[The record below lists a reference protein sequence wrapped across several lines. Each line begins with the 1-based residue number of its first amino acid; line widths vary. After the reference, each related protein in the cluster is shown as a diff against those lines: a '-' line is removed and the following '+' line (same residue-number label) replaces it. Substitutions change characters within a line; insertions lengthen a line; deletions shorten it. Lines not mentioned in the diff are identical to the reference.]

1 MAEEYTD
8 YEGMR
13 QNSHKVLK
21 TVLKIVLIALILF
34 ILGAII
40 IRSCMRRTEKHIL
53 YSDALKTALEEN
65 GEVDVYYQTPH
76 DSINRT
82 KDGTFQFSI
91 SDVYYIQTTHQL
103 QVTVRF
109 NTAVLKDVKEKYALS
124 EIPDENCFCYSLL
137 LKENEDSDLGG
148 RITSYSY
155 SADERG
161 NYRFIYLLF
170 DGVDLDEYTAVTY
183 TPEDAAVTDAKG
195 NIIAHETEENGKYI
209 LYETDEN
216 GAAKVYKYTFV
227 SLETYY
233 VYDADYSNG
242 NAPLSSLLVFNR
254 RYALDKV
261 SDYKKYIDYA
271 GKYKI
276 IKVN

>member
-8 YEGMR
+8 YEGM
-13 QNSHKVLK
+13 QHNSHKVLK
-21 TVLKIVLIALILF
+21 TVLKILLIALILF

-53 YSDALKTALEEN
+53 YSDELKAALEEN

-109 NTAVLKDVKEKYALS
+109 NTSVLNDVKDRYALS
-124 EIPDENCFCYSLL
+124 DTPPENCFCYSLL
-137 LKENEDSDLGG
+137 FKEDENSELGD

-155 SADERG
+155 SMSERG

-170 DGVDLDEYTAVTY
+170 DGVDLDEYTSVYY
-183 TPEDAAVTDAKG
+183 TPESAAVTDTKG
-195 NIIAHETEENGKYI
+195 NIMAHETEENGKYI
-209 LYETDEN
+209 LYETDED

-233 VYDADYSNG
+233 VYDADYNNG
-242 NAPLSSLLVFNR
+242 DAPLSSLLVFNR
-254 RYALDKV
+254 RYALEKV
-261 SDYKKYIDYA
+261 SDYKKYIDYD
-271 GKYKI
+271 GKFNI
-276 IKVN
+276 IKVS